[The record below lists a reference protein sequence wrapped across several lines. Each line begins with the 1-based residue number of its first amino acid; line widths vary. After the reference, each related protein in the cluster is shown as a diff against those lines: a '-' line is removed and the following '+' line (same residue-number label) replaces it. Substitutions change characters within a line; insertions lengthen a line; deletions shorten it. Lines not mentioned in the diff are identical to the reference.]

1 MASCNDKNALRG
13 HGAFWESKEG
23 WFGTFLEL
31 PYGIPSHGT
40 LGRIFTASDPKK
52 FLEAFMR
59 GEIPPCLIGR
69 RWKRG
74 MAGSKPGVIGEGLHR
89 LVCREGSMG
98 VTAQRGRGGSGARDR
113 WKDQRRAPLPSDTK
127 ATQQR
132 VKAWHADLDVME
144 RGMGRPRN
152 KLNKTGEAQEVL
164 DRLQNE
170 PRGWKRER
178 LLALKHGLS
187 VELSLREIGGMP

>member
-1 MASCNDKNALRG
+1 MEEQSYEKASCEALAHSLSGVYAVMASCNDKNALRG

-69 RWKRG
+69 RWKR
-74 MAGSKPGVIGEGLHR
+74 ARP
-89 LVCREGSMG
+89 
-98 VTAQRGRGGSGARDR
+98 AQNPA
-113 WKDQRRAPLPSDTK
+113 
-127 ATQQR
+127 
-132 VKAWHADLDVME
+132 
-144 RGMGRPRN
+144 
-152 KLNKTGEAQEVL
+152 
-164 DRLQNE
+164 
-170 PRGWKRER
+170 
-178 LLALKHGLS
+178 LLAKDCIDWFAEKGAWESLRSVGVVAAVREIDGKIS
-187 VELSLREIGGMP
+187 VERRYHLIPRRHSNG